1 MNMMKSKLLNL
12 TRQFIKSLFRMEPQN
27 TEDLLF
33 TIKTCIEKVIIN
45 PETGMILENTVNLN
59 HLQVRDIMMP
69 KNQMIVLQEN
79 ASISDIIQTIT
90 ESGHSRFPV
99 ISNQGEHIL
108 GILHAKDLLGI
119 PHDHEFDIS
128 DILRNANFV
137 PESRKLDA
145 LLTDFRKNRN
155 HLAIVVDE
163 YGQPVGF
170 VTLEDTLEQIIG
182 DIADEFDVDEEDPI
196 KILNDKQF
204 IMKGDTELE
213 LINERLGTQFSDEH
227 VDTIGGL
234 VTSHF
239 NYPPKRGEIIQI
251 NEFQFR
257 ILSASSR
264 RIKLLEC
271 LDKRPNEAT
280 HEP

>member
-1 MNMMKSKLLNL
+1 MNKMITKILHKFYFNIKNLLS
-12 TRQFIKSLFRMEPQN
+12 IEPQN
-27 TEDLLF
+27 TEDLLQI
-33 TIKTCIEKVIIN
+33 IKHSTQKLLIN
-45 PETGMILENTVNLN
+45 PETGLILENTINLS

-69 KNQMIVLQEN
+69 KNQMVFIQDN
-79 ASISDIIQTIT
+79 ASISEMIKIIT

-99 ISNQGEHIL
+99 LSEQDQQIL
-108 GILHAKDLLGI
+108 GILHAKDLLNV
-119 PHDHEFDIS
+119 PHEEEFDIS
-128 DILRNANFV
+128 DIVRSANFV
-137 PESRKLDA
+137 PESRRLDA

-163 YGQPVGF
+163 YGQPIGF

-182 DIADEFDVDEEDPI
+182 EIADEFDVEEEDPI
-196 KILNDKQF
+196 KVLNQKQY

-213 LINERLGTQFSDEH
+213 IINERLKTQFDDTQ

-239 NYPPKRGEIIQI
+239 TYPPKRGEIIEI
-251 NEFQFR
+251 GDFHFK

-271 LDKRPNEAT
+271 TDKRKEDN

>member
-1 MNMMKSKLLNL
+1 MKTMKSKILNTCWNFCKNL
-12 TRQFIKSLFRMEPQN
+12 IRMEPKN
-27 TEDLLF
+27 TEDLLHA
-33 TIKTCIEKVIIN
+33 IKISTEKLIIN
-45 PETGMILENTVNLN
+45 PETGMILENTINLS

-69 KNQMIVLQEN
+69 KNQMVMLAEN
-79 ASISDIIQTIT
+79 ASISEIIQTIT

-99 ISNQGEHIL
+99 ISIHGEQIL

-119 PHDHEFDIS
+119 AHDHELDIS

-137 PESRKLDA
+137 PESRRLDA

-196 KILNDKQF
+196 RILNDTQF

-213 LINERLGTQFSDEH
+213 LINQRLGTHFSDQH

-239 NYPPKRGEIIQI
+239 TYPPKRGEIIQI
-251 NEFQFR
+251 EQFQFR
-257 ILSASSR
+257 ILSASAR

-271 LDKRPNEAT
+271 IDQRPQEAH

>member
-1 MNMMKSKLLNL
+1 MNTMKSKLLN
-12 TRQFIKSLFRMEPQN
+12 TCWLFLKNLIRMEPQN
-27 TEDLLF
+27 TDDLLH
-33 TIKTCIEKVIIN
+33 TIKTCSEKLIIN
-45 PETGMILENTVNLN
+45 PETGMILENTINLS

-69 KNQMIVLQEN
+69 KNQMVVLAEN
-79 ASISDIIQTIT
+79 ASISEIIQTIT

-99 ISNQGEHIL
+99 LSVHGEHIL

-137 PESRKLDA
+137 PESRRLDA

-170 VTLEDTLEQIIG
+170 VTLEDTIEQIIG

-213 LINERLGTQFSDEH
+213 MINQRLGTQFSDEH

-239 NYPPKRGEIIQI
+239 TYPPKRGEIIQI
-251 NEFQFR
+251 EQFQFR

-271 LDKRPNEAT
+271 IDKRPQEAP